1 MEELLNGTCGELPF
15 GNATNTV
22 LPQLELALSQNGCL
36 CEAVKNLSSFEWLEC
51 EMRPRFHEII
61 IYIYAIL
68 FNIVIFSS
76 VIGNSIVIWI
86 VLCHERMRTVTN
98 YYLLNLAIADASISI
113 LNTGFTWSYLVH
125 YTWTWPT
132 FYCSIN
138 NFMGIAPICASVFT
152 MIVMSIDRY
161 WAVVHPLR
169 KRPGRKATVAV
180 ILIIWLVSC
189 IVSLPAWLAT
199 HLQTYY
205 HFDET
210 DGRIHTQVIC
220 LADNFPDGFAHESL
234 LNDIYSHMLTVIQ
247 YIVPLTV
254 LSFTYWK
261 VGGVLR
267 KKESVG
273 EVRHYKNIAAKK
285 KASKML
291 ALVVAIFMFVWLPYH
306 CFFLLSGF
314 LTTIDFLTGQFLF
327 LNVYLFGMSSS
338 IFNPI
343 IYYFMNK
350 RFRTGFKYVFRWL
363 PFVNL
368 EPFEYDSQ
376 LGGRGCPRGRGASFA
391 PSYNSAS
398 HTHTLTQSLM
408 PPSHF

>member
-1 MEELLNGTCGELPF
+1 YF
-15 GNATNTV
+15 Y
-22 LPQLELALSQNGCL
+22 
-36 CEAVKNLSSFEWLEC
+36 AV
-51 EMRPRFHEII
+51 
-61 IYIYAIL
+61 L
-68 FNIVIFSS
+68 FNIVIWSS
-76 VIGNSIVIWI
+76 VVGNSIVIWI

-125 YTWTWPT
+125 YNWTWPH
-132 FYCSIN
+132 FYCAIN

-180 ILIIWLVSC
+180 IVVIWLVSG
-189 IVSLPAWLAT
+189 IVSLPSGLAS
-199 HLQTYY
+199 HLLIYNHYDPSDQTL
-205 HFDET
+205 HQ
-210 DGRIHTQVIC
+210 QVIC
-220 LADNFPDGFAHESL
+220 LADNFPDTFLSVAVL
-234 LNDIYSHMLTVIQ
+234 TNLYLHMLTIIQ

-254 LSFTYWK
+254 LTFTYWK

-291 ALVVAIFMFVWLPYH
+291 ALVVAIFMIVWLPYH
-306 CFFLLSGF
+306 AFFLLEP
-314 LTTIDFLTGQFLF
+314 LF
-327 LNVYLFGMSSS
+327 PTERSEIIQLIYINVYLFGMSSS

-350 RFRTGFKYVFRWL
+350 RFRTGFKFVFRFL
-363 PFVNL
+363 PFVKV
-368 EPFEYDSQ
+368 EQYEYDAQ
-376 LGGRGCPRGRGASFA
+376 LGGRCPRGDRASFA

-398 HTHTLTQSLM
+398 HTHTLTQSLV
-408 PPSHF
+408 

>member
-1 MEELLNGTCGELPF
+1 YLY
-15 GNATNTV
+15 
-22 LPQLELALSQNGCL
+22 AL
-36 CEAVKNLSSFEWLEC
+36 
-51 EMRPRFHEII
+51 
-61 IYIYAIL
+61 L
-68 FNIVIFSS
+68 FNTVIFSS

-98 YYLLNLAIADASISI
+98 YYLLNLAIADAAISI

-125 YTWTWPT
+125 YDWTWPS
-132 FYCSIN
+132 FYCAIN

-169 KRPGRKATVAV
+169 KRPGRKATVAT
-180 ILIIWLVSC
+180 ILVIWLVSC
-189 IVSLPAWLAT
+189 VVSLPAFLASYN
-199 HLQTYY
+199 LSYY
-205 HFDET
+205 NYDDSE
-210 DGRIHTQVIC
+210 GRMVEQILC
-220 LADNFPDGFAHESL
+220 LADNFPDGNSNTSVLCDLYTHL
-234 LNDIYSHMLTVIQ
+234 LTVIQ
-247 YIVPLTV
+247 YIAPLTV

-291 ALVVAIFMFVWLPYH
+291 ALVVAIFMIVWLPYH
-306 CFFLLSGF
+306 AFFLLSGF
-314 LTTIDFLTGQFLF
+314 IMKADPLIIRLIYI
-327 LNVYLFGMSSS
+327 NVYLFGMSSS

-363 PFVNL
+363 PFVTI
-368 EPFEYDSQ
+368 EQYEYDAQ
-376 LGGRGCPRGRGASFA
+376 LGGRGCPRGFPASYA

-398 HTHTLTQSLM
+398 HTHT
-408 PPSHF
+408 

>member
-1 MEELLNGTCGELPF
+1 Y
-15 GNATNTV
+15 
-22 LPQLELALSQNGCL
+22 
-36 CEAVKNLSSFEWLEC
+36 AV
-51 EMRPRFHEII
+51 
-61 IYIYAIL
+61 L
-68 FNIVIFSS
+68 FNTVIFSS

-98 YYLLNLAIADASISI
+98 YYLLNLAIADAAISI

-125 YTWTWPT
+125 YNWTWPT
-132 FYCSIN
+132 FYCAIN

-180 ILIIWLVSC
+180 ILIIWLVSG
-189 IVSLPAWLAT
+189 IISLPAWLAS
-199 HLQTYY
+199 HHQVYY
-205 HFDET
+205 HYDKN
-210 DGRIHTQVIC
+210 DGLIHTQVIC
-220 LADNFPDGFAHESL
+220 LADNFPDGNSQDSILSDLYLHL
-234 LNDIYSHMLTVIQ
+234 LTIMQ

-291 ALVVAIFMFVWLPYH
+291 ALVVAIFMIVWLPYH
-306 CFFLLSGF
+306 AFFLLSGF
-314 LTTIDFLTGQFLF
+314 MYTYEIDVSQLIYI
-327 LNVYLFGMSSS
+327 NVYLFGMSSS

-363 PFVNL
+363 PFVSL
-368 EPFEYDSQ
+368 EPYEYDAQ
-376 LGGRGCPRGRGASFA
+376 LGGRGCPRGSGASFA

-398 HTHTLTQSLM
+398 HTHTLTQSLV
-408 PPSHF
+408 

>member
-1 MEELLNGTCGELPF
+1 
-15 GNATNTV
+15 
-22 LPQLELALSQNGCL
+22 
-36 CEAVKNLSSFEWLEC
+36 
-51 EMRPRFHEII
+51 
-61 IYIYAIL
+61 
-68 FNIVIFSS
+68 
-76 VIGNSIVIWI
+76 
-86 VLCHERMRTVTN
+86 MRTVTN

-261 VGGVLR
+261 VLCNVLHR
-267 KKESVG
+267 KLYALIFTGWRSFAEEGKRRGSATLQKYRGEKEG
-273 EVRHYKNIAAKK
+273 IKNARARRGNLHVR
-285 KASKML
+285 M
-291 ALVVAIFMFVWLPYH
+291 VAIP
-306 CFFLLSGF
+306 
-314 LTTIDFLTGQFLF
+314 LF
-327 LNVYLFGMSSS
+327 LPTVRISDN
-338 IFNPI
+338 
-343 IYYFMNK
+343 
-350 RFRTGFKYVFRWL
+350 
-363 PFVNL
+363 
-368 EPFEYDSQ
+368 D
-376 LGGRGCPRGRGASFA
+376 
-391 PSYNSAS
+391 
-398 HTHTLTQSLM
+398 
-408 PPSHF
+408 